1 MLLQDAQPRLLLRLR
16 RRLRRHES
24 EVPEVHVKLHV
35 DGVRRC
41 AILGLGCGQLLL
53 FGLEVHGRHVDE
65 RVAEAVELADRLADV
80 AADLEGLDELGEP
93 REVVEVGGLD
103 DVAEYDDEGDKRRV

>member
-1 MLLQDAQPRLLLRLR
+1 M
-16 RRLRRHES
+16 
-24 EVPEVHVKLHV
+24 
-35 DGVRRC
+35 
-41 AILGLGCGQLLL
+41 
-53 FGLEVHGRHVDE
+53 
-65 RVAEAVELADRLADV
+65 ELADRLADV